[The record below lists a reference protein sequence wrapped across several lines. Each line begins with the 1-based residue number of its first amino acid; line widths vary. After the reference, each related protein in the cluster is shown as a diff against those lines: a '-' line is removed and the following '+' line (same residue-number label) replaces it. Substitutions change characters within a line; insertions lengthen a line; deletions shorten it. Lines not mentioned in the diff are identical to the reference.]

1 MGWREVLA
9 KSQYVWDMGVVGGE
23 QIAWEQYRQIDP
35 EYAALYET
43 CAVGHS
49 QALLSMP
56 AADRIAL
63 ARELLQGTGRVVA
76 RDVGEWPDKRAQ
88 LSDAQGYYRAAW
100 NACRAKMLEDEP

>member
-1 MGWREVLA
+1 MGWREEFANTFDVLRNGQLGTTEDA
-9 KSQYVWDMGVVGGE
+9 L
-23 QIAWEQYRQIDP
+23 AW
-35 EYAALYET
+35 
-43 CAVGHS
+43 
-49 QALLSMP
+49 LLSLP
-56 AADRIAL
+56 PADRIAL